1 MAKSILQVYDEMQTQ
16 LGVDKID
23 MNSTIAKETP
33 YSLDDTKNADTAV
46 LTAAKF
52 LSARGGELNSVPYS
66 STVDRSK

>member
-1 MAKSILQVYDEMQTQ
+1 M
-16 LGVDKID
+16 
-23 MNSTIAKETP
+23 
-33 YSLDDTKNADTAV
+33 DDTKNADTAV